1 MDAIRKRMEQRMDA
15 KVQDEG
21 AENDMS
27 DLVQEHMRNSDR
39 KRQRAAAKNNN
50 QDSSTDN
57 KKQRR
62 DFKF

>member
-1 MDAIRKRMEQRMDA
+1 MDQIRKRMEQRMDA
-15 KVQDEG
+15 KNADAG

-27 DLVQEHMRNSDR
+27 DMVQEHMRNSDK

-50 QDSSTDN
+50 QDGSTDN